1 MKISEW
7 KKELQKS
14 SDIQFSENP
23 RGRTMY
29 GMKYIDPSVM
39 HMIVKVPRGKIV
51 EPLKLKD
58 VFNGLK
64 TVQGPLESVP
74 ELLKLPY
81 VVVTQLGNADM
92 AYEIVSEIQGG
103 FISIDS
109 DMGRMKHR
117 SNGTLWIFTDGDVSD
132 KMEKLCTVV
141 KIGKKDTADIWYVEP
156 EEPVE
161 EKDTKEVPDVHP

>member
-1 MKISEW
+1 
-7 KKELQKS
+7 
-14 SDIQFSENP
+14 
-23 RGRTMY
+23 MY

-39 HMIVKVPRGKIV
+39 HMVVKVPKDKII
-51 EPLKLKD
+51 EPLKL
-58 VFNGLK
+58 VALLNGLT
-64 TVQGPLESVP
+64 TVQGNLDAVP
-74 ELLKLPY
+74 ELMKLPY

-132 KMEKLCTVV
+132 RMEELCTVV
-141 KIGKKDTADIWYVEP
+141 KISKKDTADIWLEEEVIEDP
-156 EEPVE
+156 EV
-161 EKDTKEVPDVHP
+161 KEDSSTG